1 MVFYFALKIA
11 LHCPTLRTPRRR
23 QKKMNVTIR
32 MTDEQRR
39 IADSYAKCEGVSL
52 SQAIKKAFFE
62 AVEDKHDAMIGDAAM
77 EEHEKNPDAISWEE
91 FEKELDSKKK

>member
-1 MVFYFALKIA
+1 MKIDLQCNTLK
-11 LHCPTLRTPRRR
+11 TPRRR
-23 QKKMNVTIR
+23 QKEMNVTIR
-32 MTDEQRR
+32 MTTEQRK

-91 FEKELDSKKK
+91 FEKELDNKKRNDL